1 MTQLWLQLREL
12 LPALWRHRWWGLLT
26 TLALGTL
33 GAIGVMLIPNKYE
46 ATARVFVDTQSI
58 LKPLMAGLAVQPNVD
73 QQVQMMAR
81 TLISRPNVERV
92 MRMSDLDLKIT
103 DTREREQVVDMLI
116 KKIEF
121 KPSGGNN
128 LYTVAYR
135 DDSPEASRKVVQ
147 SLLSIFVESN
157 LGDKLRF
164 WKRS

>member
-26 TLALGTL
+26 TLVLGTL

-58 LKPLMAGLAVQPNVD
+58 LKPLMVGLAVQPNVD

-103 DTREREQVVDMLI
+103 DPREREKIIDELI
-116 KKIEF
+116 KLE
-121 KPSGGNN
+121 
-128 LYTVAYR
+128 
-135 DDSPEASRKVVQ
+135 
-147 SLLSIFVESN
+147 
-157 LGDKLRF
+157 
-164 WKRS
+164 